1 MHYILGHFLITH
13 TENDH
18 NIRCSLNT
26 NLVLYLNLIYQFFTF
41 VNLRPYNIF
50 SPIAFGELKRESRC
64 EYENKTRTEAC
75 RDKKQWHSAFNL
87 WAYPKIL
94 TLLMEVNE
102 CHNISKIVLQF
113 HFLNHRVTDTGYEFE
128 SIVDL

>member
-18 NIRCSLNT
+18 NIKRSLNT

-41 VNLRPYNIF
+41 VNLRPYNVF
-50 SPIAFGELKRESRC
+50 SPIAFGELKRESRS

-75 RDKKQWHSAFNL
+75 RDKKQ
-87 WAYPKIL
+87 
-94 TLLMEVNE
+94 
-102 CHNISKIVLQF
+102 
-113 HFLNHRVTDTGYEFE
+113 
-128 SIVDL
+128 